1 MRIRVK
7 NRSIIYGATGMCCLV
22 TLMIS
27 GRPMGV
33 KQRSEIFTPGNS
45 AKSSLLVLVKPQ
57 PDAPLLIS
65 GIKIAPSSDPKMPT
79 VRFIITN
86 NTKKRILAYAI
97 RHDATM
103 TNSTFPGTIAVNF
116 PDRNR
121 ALQGGGDAQLEISSI
136 QYSEAPLNLTLSVDF
151 VEFVDGTRWGPD
163 TFKQGERI
171 NGVRAGTKRAK
182 EVMSK
187 ALAED
192 GPDVLIH
199 SLDSIKVEADQPDL
213 HTSEWLDG
221 FRHGVGWMRERVRN
235 KGKDLV
241 EIKRELERSI
251 D

>member
-1 MRIRVK
+1 
-7 NRSIIYGATGMCCLV
+7 
-22 TLMIS
+22 
-27 GRPMGV
+27 MGV
-33 KQRSEIFTPGNS
+33 KQRSEIITPGNS

-57 PDAPLLIS
+57 PDAPLLIT
-65 GIKIAPSSDPKMPT
+65 GITIDDSADPRMPT
-79 VRFIITN
+79 VSFTITN

-97 RHDATM
+97 RHDTTM
-103 TNSTFPGTIAVNF
+103 ANSTFAGTVAVIS

-121 ALQGGGDAQLEISSI
+121 ALRGGAEVQGEISGI
-136 QYSEAPLNLTLSVDF
+136 QYSEPPLNLNLTVDF

-163 TFKQGERI
+163 TLKHGERI
-171 NGVRAGTKRAK
+171 DGVRAGAKMAK

-213 HTSEWLDG
+213 HSSEWLDG

-241 EIKRELERSI
+241 EIKRELESSM